1 MQIGII
7 GLQYSGKTTLFHT
20 LIKTEITENIA
31 NDKANIGVVKV
42 PDKRLDE
49 LTKIFNPTKQVNAT
63 IEFVDIPGIALA
75 DDGKL
80 KITSQFLNQVRTN
93 DALLFVVRSFKNDA
107 VPHPNNEINPVK
119 DIEFL
124 ETEFILSDMAAI
136 ENKIEKIKKDIQK
149 QKNDQ
154 ILKEQEIFNKLH
166 AHIEKLQ
173 PLRQLELNNEEKKLI
188 SGFQF
193 LTLKPMIIVINV
205 GDDDIDKSES
215 IVKDIKN
222 NVNDK
227 SLPITALS
235 AKIEYEISLMSEEE
249 AEEFMKDYGIKES
262 ALNNVVRT
270 AYQSLGLQSFFTVG
284 EDECRAWTI
293 KRGYTAQEAAGVIH
307 SDFYQKFI
315 RAEVVSYDD
324 FMKYQNFAKCKEAGV
339 WRLEGKEYIV
349 KDGDILNIRH
359 N

>member
-20 LIKTEITENIA
+20 LIKSEITENLST
-31 NDKANIGVVKV
+31 DKVNVGVVKV
-42 PDKRLDE
+42 PDERLDK

-93 DALLFVVRSFKNDA
+93 DALLFVVRAFKNDA
-107 VPHPNNEINPVK
+107 VPHPNNEVNPVK

-154 ILKEQEIFNKLH
+154 ILKEQELFNKLN
-166 AHIEKLQ
+166 AHIEKLL
-173 PLRQLELNNEEKKLI
+173 PLRQLELSNEEKKLI

-193 LTLKPMIIVINV
+193 LTLKPMIVVVNI
-205 GDDDIDKSES
+205 GDDEIIKSSE
-215 IVKDIKN
+215 IINNIKFN
-222 NVNDK
+222 INDK
-227 SLPITALS
+227 TIPVTALS
-235 AKIEYEISLMSEEE
+235 AKIEYEISLMSDEE

-293 KRGYTAQEAAGVIH
+293 KKGYTAQEAAGVIH

-315 RAEVVSYDD
+315 RAEVVSYED
-324 FMKYQNFAKCKEAGV
+324 FMKYENFAKCKEAGV